1 MSMQIKQTP
10 IAKIAGYE
18 FNPKKH
24 PPEQVELIARSIQE
38 FGWTVPV
45 LLDKDGEIIAGH
57 GRLMAAE
64 SLGMTR
70 VPTITLDDLTP
81 DQVRA
86 YRLADNKLTELGG
99 WDEALLGKELA
110 ALRESAFDL
119 SLTGFDEGEI
129 AEAFAALVPANE
141 LDELPPLPAEPIT
154 QHGDIW
160 LLGQHRL
167 VCGDSTDPETVAQAL
182 DGNKPN
188 LMVTDPPYG
197 VNYDPEWRVKRLNAG
212 QEGTATGKVKND
224 HTAEWTDTYKLF
236 PGNIAY
242 VWCPSGPKTVQFF
255 HNLQDAGFDI
265 RYLIIWM
272 KSSLVIGRGNYHHQQ
287 EVCWHGERPTA
298 DGPDPDSEPDAD
310 EDDEHGAIWYGV
322 RKGANSQW
330 VGNRKQSTIWKIDKP
345 RKSETGHGTQ
355 KPLECME
362 RPIRNHRGE
371 IYDPFLGSGTTLIAS
386 ERLNRR
392 CYGIELDPAYCD
404 VIVQRWET
412 YTGRQ
417 AERIP
422 ATGDTA

>member
-1 MSMQIKQTP
+1 MKVVQRKLSEIRPFERNAKSHPDSQVDLICKSM
-10 IAKIAGYE
+10 
-18 FNPKKH
+18 
-24 PPEQVELIARSIQE
+24 RE
-38 FGWTVPV
+38 FGWTVPI
-45 LLDKDGEIIAGH
+45 LIDGDGSIIAGH
-57 GRLMAAE
+57 GRLLAAKRLQM
-64 SLGMTR
+64 SK
-70 VPTITLDDLTP
+70 VPTITLADLTP

-99 WDEALLGKELA
+99 WDDELLAGEFQALLDVD
-110 ALRESAFDL
+110 FDL
-119 SLTGFDEGEI
+119 ALTGFDEGEI
-129 AEAFAALVPANE
+129 SRALISLMPPDPEEVPE
-141 LDELPPLPAEPIT
+141 PPAEPVT
-154 QHGDIW
+154 QLGDVWI
-160 LLGQHRL
+160 LGQHRL

-224 HTAEWTDTYKLF
+224 HTAEWTAAYRLF

-242 VWCPSGPKTVQFF
+242 VWCPSGPNMVEFF
-255 HNLQDAGFDI
+255 HNLEAAGFEV
-265 RYLIIWM
+265 RNQIIWM
-272 KSSLVIGRGNYHHQQ
+272 KNSLVIGRGAYHHQH
-287 EVCWHGERPTA
+287 ENCWHGERPTA
-298 DGPDPDSEPDAD
+298 DGPETEGDDPDAD
-310 EDDEHGAIWYGV
+310 EDEHGAIWYGV

-404 VIVQRWET
+404 VIVQRWENH
-412 YTGRQ
+412 TGEKAQ
-417 AERIP
+417 K
-422 ATGDTA
+422 G